1 MISDYNDQIWPVLI
15 RRLVGW
21 AALWNVRWSNF
32 STELSL
38 TGGHWSIGVFDIKLT
53 TGQSRIVYFIR
64 LSHNSLSLIFQSTQK
79 FTLFLKNGQWPVFFF
94 FRNNVYIGSPTVVTE
109 RSLVEGLL
117 EQWLV
122 EQTGHDIIWQKQPG
136 PYYCPVYDIC
146 LTPPSFADLIWIIL
160 KWPCF
165 MIFSAE
171 KGAQSEKVRKVVKS
185 EKVCGRSGQLLDK
198 GWFVSSSPIS
208 YYHFSFSRWWWKVFG
223 SLL

>member
-1 MISDYNDQIWPVLI
+1 MF
-15 RRLVGW
+15 RLAGW
-21 AALWNVRWSNF
+21 AALWSVRWSNF

-79 FTLFLKNGQWPVFFF
+79 FTLFLKNCQWPVFFS

-122 EQTGHDIIWQKQPG
+122 EQTGHDIIWTIIAQCMLFVWPPFLCWPDMNNIKATQF
-136 PYYCPVYDIC
+136 YDFLGRERRPKWETEKGRKKWESLWPQWAVARQRVIC
-146 LTPPSFADLIWIIL
+146 LKFAN
-160 KWPCF
+160 
-165 MIFSAE
+165 
-171 KGAQSEKVRKVVKS
+171 
-185 EKVCGRSGQLLDK
+185 
-198 GWFVSSSPIS
+198 
-208 YYHFSFSRWWWKVFG
+208 
-223 SLL
+223 

>member
-1 MISDYNDQIWPVLI
+1 MFT
-15 RRLVGW
+15 RLVGW
-21 AALWNVRWSNF
+21 AALWSVRWSNF

-136 PYYCPVYDIC
+136 LYHCPVYMIFVW
-146 LTPPSFADLIWIIL
+146 PPFLCWPDMNNIL

-171 KGAQSEKVRKVVKS
+171 KGDQSEKGRKKW
-185 EKVCGRSGQLLDK
+185 E
-198 GWFVSSSPIS
+198 
-208 YYHFSFSRWWWKVFG
+208 
-223 SLL
+223 SLWPQWAVARQRVICLKFAN